1 MKVNV
6 FSINTTDGLRFG
18 LKSANDGYV
27 LASAPAKFKTERG
40 AVAAAKRL
48 GHEVVR

>member
-6 FSINTTDGLRFG
+6 FSINTTDGTRYG
-18 LKSANDGYV
+18 LKAASDGRV
-27 LASAPAKFKTERG
+27 LTSAPAKFKTERG

-48 GHEVVR
+48 GHEVIR